1 MVSNNVHRVAGRSR
15 GRKAPILEVT
25 ATVAS
30 AASERVRE
38 GAAAELASVA
48 AATGLP
54 DVVGATDDVGR
65 SKVGR
70 GKVGRSRAAGGVV
83 KNPYADE
90 STEVLLA
97 RYRCRPGS
105 LRTRLALRDELVE
118 RHRPIVEAMAHSLAS
133 RLPPSVDAQDLVHAG
148 VWGLMQAIDSYLP
161 ERCDAF
167 TAFMRIRVRG
177 SMLDE
182 LRHMDFLPRL
192 YRRRLRERESAVA
205 RLRMTLEREPT
216 ASELASELGIT
227 EAALMRRFEPS
238 LLRADR
244 GVDRGEELD
253 EVEMLADTAEESPIE
268 AINRQDLLNLVRANL
283 EPVEWKVLQLH
294 YLEGMTGKQVARRLR
309 LSAARICQIHGRVLD
324 RLKAQLAASDPS

>member
-1 MVSNNVHRVAGRSR
+1 MVSNNVHGVASRLR
-15 GRKAPILEVT
+15 GRKAPIVEAVSPLLGAPVGG
-25 ATVAS
+25 AALS
-30 AASERVRE
+30 AAPLP
-38 GAAAELASVA
+38 ELAVN
-48 AATGLP
+48 
-54 DVVGATDDVGR
+54 GR
-65 SKVGR
+65 AG
-70 GKVGRSRAAGGVV
+70 AAGGVANV
-83 KNPYADE
+83 VGRKKKTAYADE

-105 LRTRLALRDELVE
+105 LRTRLAIRDELVE
-118 RHRPIVEAMAHSLAS
+118 RHRSIVESMAQSLAS
-133 RLPPSVDAQDLVHAG
+133 RLPPSVDPQDLVHAG

-177 SMLDE
+177 AMLDE

-192 YRRRLRERESAVA
+192 YRRRLRERDAA
-205 RLRMTLEREPT
+205 ACRLRMSLEREPT
-216 ASELASELGIT
+216 ASEMAAELGIT
-227 EAALMRRFEPS
+227 EAALMRRFEPC

-244 GVDRGEELD
+244 GVDRGDELD
-253 EVEMLADTAEESPIE
+253 EVEMLADDGEESPIE
-268 AINRQDLLNLVRANL
+268 VINRQDLLKLVRANL